1 MLGIGVSHRP
11 ICLRLTTIMEVKESK
26 RVVIAKPVA
35 SRPSFTSIR
44 TFANLLTDSVTVPP
58 HETVDAAIRPKTLRF
73 KQPAAASVS
82 CPQVEGIDKGK
93 SCDDSDTKSYVV
105 YKPKAKLVS
114 QATVSAL
121 ANMGNHQQVWRQSES
136 VPYGKS
142 VSQGTRPNLVPRVP
156 SFKES
161 ETSAGDRSSVDGY
174 NWRKYGQK
182 QVKGSDCPRSY
193 YKCTHPKCPVKK
205 KVERSMGGLVSE
217 IVYQGEHNHSKPS
230 CPLPRCASSS
240 SSSGFQRPQR
250 ELASEGSIGQD
261 PSNVYYHPLW
271 SNQSNDSSKSIA
283 EKMNEGCVI
292 TPFEFAV
299 PRSANSTGG
308 TSDSGCRSCSQCD
321 EGELDDPSRSKRSRK
336 NEKQASQTGVSQ
348 SSVDS
353 DSLEDGFR
361 WRKYG
366 QKVVGGNAHPRS
378 YYRCTSANCR
388 ARKHVERASDDPR
401 AFITTY
407 EGKHNHHLNLRPPT
421 SPTLPFTST
430 QHSNQA
436 I

>member
-1 MLGIGVSHRP
+1 
-11 ICLRLTTIMEVKESK
+11 MEVKESE
-26 RVVIAKPVA
+26 RVVIAKPKA
-35 SRPSFTSIR
+35 SRPSCSSIR
-44 TFANLLTDSVTVPP
+44 TFTDLLTDSVTVSP
-58 HETVDAAIRPKTLRF
+58 HEAVDVAAIRPKTLRF
-73 KQPAAASVS
+73 KQPAVASVS
-82 CPQVEGIDKGK
+82 YPPVDGKDKGK
-93 SCDDSDTKSYVV
+93 SCDDSDSKSYVV

-121 ANMGNHQQVWRQSES
+121 ANMLQGSRQQVWRQSEAIS
-136 VPYGKS
+136 SYGKS
-142 VSQGTRPNLVPRVP
+142 GSQGRSGPNLVPRVP
-156 SFKES
+156 SFNES
-161 ETSAGDRSSVDGY
+161 ETSSGDRSSVDGY

-205 KVERSMGGLVSE
+205 KVERSMGGQASE

-230 CPLPRCASSS
+230 CPLPRRASSS
-240 SSSGFQRPQR
+240 SSSGLQKPQR

-261 PSNVYYHPLW
+261 PNSVYYHPLW
-271 SNQSNDSSKSIA
+271 STQSSDSSKSIT
-283 EKMNEGCVI
+283 ERMNEGCVI

-299 PRSANSTGG
+299 PRPANSSGG
-308 TSDSGCRSCSQCD
+308 TSDSGCRSSSQCD
-321 EGELDDPSRSKRSRK
+321 EGELDDPSRSKRRK

-348 SSVDS
+348 SSGES

-407 EGKHNHHLNLRPPT
+407 EGKHNHHLHLRPPT
-421 SPTLPFTST
+421 SPALPFTST

>member
-1 MLGIGVSHRP
+1 
-11 ICLRLTTIMEVKESK
+11 MEVKESE

-35 SRPSFTSIR
+35 SRPSCSSIR
-44 TFANLLTDSVTVPP
+44 TFADLLTDSVTVSP
-58 HETVDAAIRPKTLRF
+58 HETVDASIIRPKTLRF
-73 KQPAAASVS
+73 KQPAAAASVS
-82 CPQVEGIDKGK
+82 NQLVEGNDKGK
-93 SCDDSDTKSYVV
+93 SCDDSDSKSYVV

-114 QATVSAL
+114 KATVSAL
-121 ANMGNHQQVWRQSES
+121 ANMLQGNHQQVWRQSKAVS
-136 VPYGKS
+136 YGKS

-156 SFKES
+156 SFTES
-161 ETSAGDRSSVDGY
+161 QTSAGDRSSVDGY

-182 QVKGSDCPRSY
+182 QVKGSDSPRSY

-205 KVERSMGGLVSE
+205 KVERSTGGQVSE

-230 CPLPRCASSS
+230 CPLPRRASSS
-240 SSSGFQRPQR
+240 SSSGLQKPQR
-250 ELASEGSIGQD
+250 ELASEGSMGQD

-271 SNQSNDSSKSIA
+271 SSQSNDSSKNLT

-299 PRSANSTGG
+299 PRSTSSTGG
-308 TSDSGCRSCSQCD
+308 TSDSGCRSSQCD
-321 EGELDDPSRSKRSRK
+321 EGELDDPSRSKRRK

-348 SSVDS
+348 SSGES

-407 EGKHNHHLNLRPPT
+407 EGKHNHHLHLRPPT
-421 SPTLPFTST
+421 SPALPFTST

>member
-1 MLGIGVSHRP
+1 M
-11 ICLRLTTIMEVKESK
+11 
-26 RVVIAKPVA
+26 
-35 SRPSFTSIR
+35 
-44 TFANLLTDSVTVPP
+44 
-58 HETVDAAIRPKTLRF
+58 
-73 KQPAAASVS
+73 
-82 CPQVEGIDKGK
+82 
-93 SCDDSDTKSYVV
+93 
-105 YKPKAKLVS
+105 
-114 QATVSAL
+114 
-121 ANMGNHQQVWRQSES
+121 
-136 VPYGKS
+136 
-142 VSQGTRPNLVPRVP
+142 SQGTRPNLVPRVP

-321 EGELDDPSRSKRSRK
+321 EGELDDPSRSKRR
-336 NEKQASQTGVSQ
+336 
-348 SSVDS
+348 
-353 DSLEDGFR
+353 
-361 WRKYG
+361 
-366 QKVVGGNAHPRS
+366 
-378 YYRCTSANCR
+378 
-388 ARKHVERASDDPR
+388 
-401 AFITTY
+401 
-407 EGKHNHHLNLRPPT
+407 
-421 SPTLPFTST
+421 
-430 QHSNQA
+430 
-436 I
+436 

>member
-1 MLGIGVSHRP
+1 
-11 ICLRLTTIMEVKESK
+11 MEVKESK

-44 TFANLLTDSVTVPP
+44 TFANLLTDSVTVSPP

-73 KQPAAASVS
+73 KQPAAAAASVS
-82 CPQVEGIDKGK
+82 CPQVEGNDKGK

-121 ANMGNHQQVWRQSES
+121 ANMGNHQQVWRQSEA

-142 VSQGTRPNLVPRVP
+142 VSQ
-156 SFKES
+156 
-161 ETSAGDRSSVDGY
+161 
-174 NWRKYGQK
+174 
-182 QVKGSDCPRSY
+182 
-193 YKCTHPKCPVKK
+193 
-205 KVERSMGGLVSE
+205 
-217 IVYQGEHNHSKPS
+217 
-230 CPLPRCASSS
+230 
-240 SSSGFQRPQR
+240 GFQRPQR

-283 EKMNEGCVI
+283 EKMNDGCVI

-308 TSDSGCRSCSQCD
+308 TSDSGCRSSSQCD

-348 SSVDS
+348 SSVES